1 MEKISFVDKDGVQV
15 VIDVCYPWLPPRCNI
30 CNALGHKG
38 ESSNSRKIKVL
49 QKDKEIA
56 VATETPD
63 VEINGYGQV
72 RYAITLN
79 LNVVSDLLHELEVI
93 PPALGSNVVGDKSRE
108 KFEVGG
114 TTGGDMNTDALKLDW
129 ALAGRNPSPPTD
141 RVRVT
146 GAKEFD
152 QVEGDMVISPS
163 RFSVLAI
170 EDNEER
176 DGDADDDIEE
186 AEVVSEVQ
194 KVDAKKDTAK
204 NVRFCAGTSL
214 KLSKQLPGRGK
225 ETKAVRAQSIKKASS
240 RKL

>member
-1 MEKISFVDKDGVQV
+1 MVTLGDEDGDEDGDSTGDSLTTPTAALEGSAPPPKESREGVSSPREGNRS
-15 VIDVCYPWLPPRCNI
+15 PWTNHPPVEPLPSPEAVN
-30 CNALGHKG
+30 GVG
-38 ESSNSRKIKVL
+38 ESSNSRKVKVL

-63 VEINGYGQV
+63 VEINGDGQV

-93 PPALGSNVVGDKSRE
+93 PPALGNNVVGDKSRE

-114 TTGGDMNTDALKLDW
+114 TSGGDMNTDALKLDW

-152 QVEGDMVISPS
+152 QVEGDMVNSPS

-186 AEVVSEVQ
+186 AEVVSEW
-194 KVDAKKDTAK
+194 
-204 NVRFCAGTSL
+204 
-214 KLSKQLPGRGK
+214 
-225 ETKAVRAQSIKKASS
+225 
-240 RKL
+240 